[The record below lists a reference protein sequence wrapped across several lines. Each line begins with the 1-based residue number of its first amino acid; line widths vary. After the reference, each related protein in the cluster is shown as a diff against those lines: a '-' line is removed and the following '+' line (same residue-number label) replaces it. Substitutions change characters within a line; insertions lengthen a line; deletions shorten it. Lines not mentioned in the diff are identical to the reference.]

1 MQINLIFTR
10 KALHLAFFFKVR
22 VFVTQKWPI
31 SRGVVG
37 GGGGGGKGQIEDMQI
52 TIFCKKTLQPTGSL
66 GYWYMLQ
73 NHSTSLCHLF
83 QLEKLF
89 FIAVIYG
96 DCTLTELTLCQSLYH
111 F

>member
-37 GGGGGGKGQIEDMQI
+37 GGGGRGGGKGQIEDMQR
-52 TIFCKKTLQPTGSL
+52 TILCKKT
-66 GYWYMLQ
+66 
-73 NHSTSLCHLF
+73 
-83 QLEKLF
+83 
-89 FIAVIYG
+89 
-96 DCTLTELTLCQSLYH
+96 
-111 F
+111 